1 MRNRIFPFFCCALA
15 AVAILVSGCQKSAK
29 RYHLKGQVLSK
40 KNVTNEV
47 EVKHD
52 AIPNF
57 MPAMTMTYKVPDSNA
72 VQGVQPGDAIEADVV
87 VPTNGGDYWLDDVVI
102 TNGPQGPIKAALA
115 PRLLMPGDSIPDV
128 ALTNQDG
135 RTLHLNQLKG
145 KAVLV
150 SFIYTRCPQPT
161 FCPRTSSQFAFIQDE
176 LAKNPKDYEKTHLL
190 SITLDPSYDTAPV
203 LKKYGLAYM
212 NNDASGFVHWDFAST
227 ATSDLSK
234 LAQAFGLEYF
244 QQDNQIVHSMNT
256 VLLGPDGNVAK
267 SWEGNE
273 WKTGDALAA
282 LQEAAHKALA
292 EENAKHYRLKGSITA
307 VNKDKLEVTVKHSA
321 IAGYMAA
328 MTMPYKVRDSKAL
341 ETLASGDQIHA
352 QLTVAG
358 DDSYLENIV
367 VDKHMQGK
375 N

>member
-40 KNVTNEV
+40 KNATNEV
-47 EVKHD
+47 EVKHE

-87 VPTNGGDYWLDDVVI
+87 VPTNGGD
-102 TNGPQGPIKAALA
+102 
-115 PRLLMPGDSIPDV
+115 
-128 ALTNQDG
+128 TNQDG
-135 RTLHLNQLKG
+135 KTLHLNQLKG

-212 NNDASGFVHWDFAST
+212 NNDASGFVHWDFTST

-307 VNKDKLEVTVKHSA
+307 VNKDKLEITVKHSA

>member
-1 MRNRIFPFFCCALA
+1 
-15 AVAILVSGCQKSAK
+15 
-29 RYHLKGQVLSK
+29 
-40 KNVTNEV
+40 
-47 EVKHD
+47 
-52 AIPNF
+52 
-57 MPAMTMTYKVPDSNA
+57 MTP
-72 VQGVQPGDAIEADVV
+72 
-87 VPTNGGDYWLDDVVI
+87 
-102 TNGPQGPIKAALA
+102 
-115 PRLLMPGDSIPDV
+115 
-128 ALTNQDG
+128 
-135 RTLHLNQLKG
+135 
-145 KAVLV
+145 
-150 SFIYTRCPQPT
+150 
-161 FCPRTSSQFAFIQDE
+161 
-176 LAKNPKDYEKTHLL
+176 
-190 SITLDPSYDTAPV
+190 
-203 LKKYGLAYM
+203 
-212 NNDASGFVHWDFAST
+212 
-227 ATSDLSK
+227 
-234 LAQAFGLEYF
+234 
-244 QQDNQIVHSMNT
+244 

-292 EENAKHYRLKGSITA
+292 EENAKHYRLKGSVTA

-367 VDKHMQGK
+367 VDKHMQEK

>member
-1 MRNRIFPFFCCALA
+1 
-15 AVAILVSGCQKSAK
+15 
-29 RYHLKGQVLSK
+29 
-40 KNVTNEV
+40 
-47 EVKHD
+47 
-52 AIPNF
+52 
-57 MPAMTMTYKVPDSNA
+57 
-72 VQGVQPGDAIEADVV
+72 
-87 VPTNGGDYWLDDVVI
+87 
-102 TNGPQGPIKAALA
+102 
-115 PRLLMPGDSIPDV
+115 
-128 ALTNQDG
+128 
-135 RTLHLNQLKG
+135 
-145 KAVLV
+145 
-150 SFIYTRCPQPT
+150 
-161 FCPRTSSQFAFIQDE
+161 
-176 LAKNPKDYEKTHLL
+176 
-190 SITLDPSYDTAPV
+190 
-203 LKKYGLAYM
+203 M
-212 NNDASGFVHWDFAST
+212 NNDVSGFAHWDFAST

-292 EENAKHYRLKGSITA
+292 EENAKHYRLKGSVTA
-307 VNKDKLEVTVKHSA
+307 VNKDKLEITVKHSA

-328 MTMPYKVRDSKAL
+328 MTMPYKVRDSKTL